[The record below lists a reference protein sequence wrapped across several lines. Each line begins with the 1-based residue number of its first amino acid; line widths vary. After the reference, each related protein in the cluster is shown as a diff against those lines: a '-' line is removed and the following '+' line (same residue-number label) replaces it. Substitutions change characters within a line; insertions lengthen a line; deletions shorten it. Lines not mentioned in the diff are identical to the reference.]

1 MKRQAG
7 LWIDHREA
15 IVVFIGDDAEET
27 KRIQSGMDKHV
38 RYSGGN
44 ESEEGSA
51 DDQRDRQFAGHLA
64 RYYDDVISIIREAE
78 SILLFG
84 PGEAK
89 GELAKRMAAKGL
101 AGRVVGTE
109 TVDKMTTPQIVAKVR
124 EYFRSDGGHGKQN
137 R

>member
-27 KRIQSGMDKHV
+27 KRIESGVGKHV
-38 RYSGGN
+38 RFSGGN
-44 ESEEGSA
+44 RPEEGSA
-51 DDQRDRQFAGHLA
+51 DDQRDRQFAGHLT
-64 RYYDDVISIIREAE
+64 RYYDDVISFIRDAQ

-89 GELAKRMAAKGL
+89 GELEKRLAAKGL
-101 AGRVVGTE
+101 SGRIVATE
-109 TVDKMTTPQIVAKVR
+109 TVDKMTTPQIAAKVR
-124 EYFRSDGGHGKQN
+124 EYFRK
-137 R
+137 